1 MARDEC
7 RRRVTARDLLGLVSP
22 GDPAAAPGGER
33 VAFTLAESD
42 FGKSE
47 LRTRIHVA
55 PAAGGAIPSSEQW
68 VRGLHDATAPLW
80 SPDGS
85 RLGFLAFRPQPH
97 EDEEDDVREDGEDK
111 QQVFALRASGGEAE
125 RLTEAPEGVEAWAF
139 WPDGS
144 GVVTLGPA
152 PRPAAERGW
161 RRRRRDNRDDPL
173 VVDEEIPLLEIRFHP
188 LEDPD
193 DGEGGDRDERRRS
206 RVLLPPCRG
215 VVDFDVSP
223 DGRLLAYATNHTG
236 RPEDLDR
243 CEVILRDLETG
254 EERAVSGGRG
264 GNETGPLFTRDG
276 RFLVFE
282 GWADPG
288 VAFSRQEL
296 LAVDLAD
303 PEAPPRLLLAG
314 VDRDVE
320 AWAVLPDGRV
330 AAAVAWGMES
340 RVVLVDPATGE
351 HEVLPLSGVV
361 IHGIDAPLR
370 EGRLAVI
377 AEWPDA
383 PAEVCLLDPA
393 GGGLERLTDLNPGA
407 REWVRSRRVRIAWEN
422 EGFRHEGL
430 VVLPPED
437 GREDAGAG
445 PPPLVAWLHGGPH
458 WRAIDT
464 FRVYEA
470 EALAARG
477 FAVFLPNYRG
487 SSGYGERYS
496 LANRG
501 DLGGADARDVL
512 AGVAEVGRRGL
523 ADTSRA
529 AVAGASYGGYLVNW
543 LLATSDAFRA
553 GISIA
558 GIFDLAQDWAGSDY
572 CSWEVHYLGGR
583 PWEKPDLYRERSPL
597 LRADRITAPVLVL
610 HGLED
615 DNTLF
620 TNGKALHRALV
631 SLGRT
636 TELVLYPREGHGIF
650 EPAHRLDAH
659 LRIVEWLERH
669 VVGREA
675 IHVPGR
681 HVERNGLRLVPL
693 GYQVREDYSGVRP
706 PEGRMF
712 LEVSVLLRGLHPE
725 IDTLRLRPAGPSADV
740 VLEDEAGGVRRP
752 VGVPVEVH
760 GQAVLFASRGELEA
774 WTGED
779 ERPASLPFQAVFE
792 VPAEP
797 AVWRLRVF
805 DLPPIVLEV
814 TPPED

>member
-1 MARDEC
+1 MADRDGQ
-7 RRRVTARDLLGLVSP
+7 RRLTARDLLGLASP
-22 GDPAAAPGGER
+22 SEPAAAPDGSR
-33 VAFTLAESD
+33 VAFTLTESD
-42 FGKSE
+42 FSRSE
-47 LRTRIHVA
+47 LRARIHVA
-55 PAAGGAIPSSEQW
+55 PRPGEGPPSSEQW
-68 VRGLHDATAPLW
+68 VRGLHDATAPGW

-85 RLGFLAFRPQPH
+85 RLAFLAFRPQPH
-97 EDEEDDVREDGEDK
+97 EDEEDDVREDGADK
-111 QQVFALRASGGEAE
+111 QQVFALRGSGGEAE
-125 RLTEAPEGVEAWAF
+125 RLTEAPEGVEAWGF

-144 GVVTLGPA
+144 GIVTLGPA

-173 VVDEEIPLLEIRFHP
+173 VVDEEIPLLEIRLHP
-188 LEDPD
+188 LAEDGHGQGK
-193 DGEGGDRDERRRS
+193 DGHEDGKEPRS
-206 RVLLPPCRG
+206 RVLLPPRRG
-215 VVDFDVSP
+215 LVDFDVSP

-243 CEVILRDLETG
+243 CEVIVRDLASGREW
-254 EERAVSGGRG
+254 RATRGRG

-276 RFLVFE
+276 RFLVIE

-303 PEAPPRLLLAG
+303 PEAPPRLLLAA

-320 AWAVLPDGRV
+320 SWTVLPDGRV
-330 AAAVAWGMES
+330 AAAVARGMES
-340 RVVLVDPATGE
+340 ALVIVDPATGD
-351 HEVLPLSGVV
+351 HETLPLAGLVV
-361 IHGIDAPLR
+361 HEIDAPLG
-370 EGRLAVI
+370 EGPLAVV

-383 PAEVCLLDPA
+383 PAEVCLVDPA
-393 GGGLERLTDLNPGA
+393 SGKLERLTDLNPA
-407 REWVRSRRVRIAWEN
+407 VRDRSRARRVRVAWEN

-430 VVLPPED
+430 LLLPPGE
-437 GREDAGAG
+437 ESEL
-445 PPPLVAWLHGGPH
+445 PPLLTWLHGGPH
-458 WRAIDT
+458 WRVVDT

-470 EALAARG
+470 EAFAARG
-477 FAVFLPNYRG
+477 LAVFLPNYRG
-487 SSGYGERYS
+487 SSGYGEAYS

-512 AGVAEVGRRGL
+512 AGIAEVGARGL
-523 ADTSRA
+523 ADTTRT

-543 LLATSDAFRA
+543 LLATTDTFRA

-558 GIFDLAQDWAGSDY
+558 GIFDLAQDWAGSNY

-583 PWEKPDLYRERSPL
+583 PWEQPDLYRDRSPL

-636 TELVLYPREGHGIF
+636 CELVLYPREGHGIF

-659 LRIVEWLERH
+659 LRIVEWIERH
-669 VVGREA
+669 VTGREA
-675 IHVPGR
+675 VHVPGR
-681 HVERNGLRLVPL
+681 HVERDGLRLVPL
-693 GYQVREDYSGVRP
+693 GHQVREEYSGVRP
-706 PEGRMF
+706 PEGRLF
-712 LEVSVLLRGLHPE
+712 LEVGLLLRGLDPS
-725 IDTLRLRPAGPSADV
+725 IDTLRVRPSGPAADLL
-740 VLEDEAGGVRRP
+740 LEDEHGGVHRP

-760 GQAVLFASRGELEA
+760 GQAVLFTSRGALEA
-774 WTGED
+774 WTGDD

-797 AVWRLRVF
+797 AVYRLRVF
-805 DLPPIVLEV
+805 DLPPVVLEV
-814 TPPED
+814 SPPED

>member
-1 MARDEC
+1 M
-7 RRRVTARDLLGLVSP
+7 TARDLLGLAVP
-22 GDPAAAPGGER
+22 GDPAAAPRGER
-33 VAFTLAESD
+33 VAFTLVESD
-42 FGKSE
+42 FGRSE

-55 PAAGGAIPSSEQW
+55 PAPGGRVPSAEQW
-68 VRGLHDATAPLW
+68 VRGLHDATAPGW
-80 SPDGS
+80 APDGG

-97 EDEEDDVREDGEDK
+97 EDEEDDVREDGQDK
-111 QQVFALRASGGEAE
+111 RQVFALRTGGGEAE

-144 GVVTLGPA
+144 GVATLGPA
-152 PRPAAERGW
+152 PRPPAERGW
-161 RRRRRDNRDDPL
+161 RRRRREDRDDPL
-173 VVDEEIPLLEIRFHP
+173 VVDQEIPLLEIRFHP
-188 LEDPD
+188 LEEEPG
-193 DGEGGDRDERRRS
+193 GEGSAEGPGGGGERRS
-206 RVLLPPCRG
+206 RVLLPPRRG
-215 VVDFDVSP
+215 IVDFDVSP
-223 DGRLLAYATNHTG
+223 GGDLLAWATNHTG

-243 CEVILRDLETG
+243 CEVFLRDLATG
-254 EERAVSGGRG
+254 EERPASRGRG

-303 PEAPPRLLLAG
+303 PERPPRPLLAG

-320 AWAVLPDGRV
+320 AWTVLPDGRV
-330 AAAVAWGMES
+330 AAVVARGMES
-340 RVVLVDPATGE
+340 RVVLLDPAGGG
-351 HEVLPLSGVV
+351 HEEVPLAGVV

-383 PAEVCLLDPA
+383 PPEVCLLDPET
-393 GGGLERLTDLNPGA
+393 GSLERLTDLNPDA
-407 REWVRSRRVRIAWEN
+407 RDRVRARRVRVTWEN

-430 VVLPPED
+430 VVLPPE
-437 GREDAGAG
+437 GGEPGEDRGN
-445 PPPLVAWLHGGPH
+445 PPPLVTWLHGGPH
-458 WRAIDT
+458 WRVVDT
-464 FRVYEA
+464 YRVYEA

-496 LANRG
+496 LASRG

-512 AGVAEVGRRGL
+512 AGIARVGETGL
-523 ADTSRA
+523 ADSSRV

-543 LLATSDAFRA
+543 LLATTGKFRA
-553 GISIA
+553 GVSIA

-572 CSWEVHYLGGR
+572 CSWEEHYLGGR

-659 LRIVEWLERH
+659 LRIVEWLDRH
-669 VVGREA
+669 LVGREA
-675 IHVPGR
+675 VHVPGR
-681 HVERNGLRLVPL
+681 HVERDGVRLVPL
-693 GYQVREDYSGVRP
+693 GHQVREEYSGVHPR
-706 PEGRMF
+706 EGRIF
-712 LEVSVLLRGLHPE
+712 LEVAVLLRGLDPAV
-725 IDTLRLRPAGPSADV
+725 DALRIRPAGPSADLL
-740 VLEDEAGGVRRP
+740 LEDGEGGAWRP

-760 GQAVLFASRGELEA
+760 GQAVLFASRGVLEA

-779 ERPASLPFQAVFE
+779 ERPAALPFRAVFE

-797 AVWRLRVF
+797 AVYRLRIL
-805 DLPPIVLEV
+805 DLPPVVLEV
-814 TPPED
+814 TPP